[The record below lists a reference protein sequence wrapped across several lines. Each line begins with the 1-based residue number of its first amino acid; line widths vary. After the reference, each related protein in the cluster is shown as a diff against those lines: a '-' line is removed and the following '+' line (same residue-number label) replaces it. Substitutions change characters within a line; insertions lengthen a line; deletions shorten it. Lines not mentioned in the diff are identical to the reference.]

1 MVPILLLLGI
11 TFYNQS
17 SSNVIIFESYN
28 VMSNAMQAAGGSFLL
43 QAQRNKEKNNM
54 ITVGE

>member
-17 SSNVIIFESYN
+17 SSNVICIFESYN
-28 VMSNAMQAAGGSFLL
+28 VLNEQCNAGSRGRQFSTTSTKK
-43 QAQRNKEKNNM
+43 QRE
-54 ITVGE
+54 E